1 MELVT
6 SILWV
11 LLALIV
17 LFFVLLLILLWQRVD
32 YEFAVQKYEG
42 MAARVKIDWA
52 WELLAAQARYD
63 SGAGLFWEV
72 KWPFGGMNSHPES
85 KAEGIEAR
93 AKQMEEQAKEG
104 KQRRKKANEDAETIR
119 QKAAERAEAAKA
131 DADYYAEEERLRQ
144 KMDSDDAAE
153 WDRLEREAER
163 HRERQEARDEADK
176 AKPQPG
182 VKDYLG
188 VVRYALAQDILQP
201 LATYLSRLWGRA
213 KPRYAEGEATV
224 GLADPYTQGLLMG
237 AMYASLP
244 ALASRIGFVFNEE
257 VIEGRFRTGG
267 GIRPLAV
274 VWDSLRFVCAAPVR
288 KTAWYYWR
296 HVINKEE

>member
-1 MELVT
+1 MEIVT
-6 SILWV
+6 TILWA
-11 LLALIV
+11 LLALIILILV
-17 LFFVLLLILLWQRVD
+17 VLLIFLWQRVH

-42 MAARVKIDWA
+42 MTTRVKIDWA

-104 KQRRKKANEDAETIR
+104 KQRRKKAN
-119 QKAAERAEAAKA
+119 
-131 DADYYAEEERLRQ
+131 YAEEERLR
-144 KMDSDDAAE
+144 KKTDPDVAAE

-163 HRERQEARDEADK
+163 HRERQEARDEDDK

-188 VVRYALAQDILQP
+188 LVRYALAQDILQP
-201 LATYLSRLWGRA
+201 LATYLSRLWGRS

-244 ALASRIGFVFNEE
+244 ALASRTGFVFNEE
-257 VIEGRFRTGG
+257 VVEGRFRTGG

-274 VWDSLRFVCAAPVR
+274 VWDSLRLVCAAPVR

>member
-52 WELLAAQARYD
+52 WEFLAAQARYD

-119 QKAAERAEAAKA
+119 QKAADRAEAAKA

-163 HRERQEARDEADK
+163 HRERQEARDEDDK

-274 VWDSLRFVCAAPVR
+274 AWDSLRFVCAAPVR

>member
-1 MELVT
+1 MEIVT
-6 SILWV
+6 TILWV
-11 LLALIV
+11 LLTLIILILV
-17 LFFVLLLILLWQRVD
+17 VLLIFLWQRVH

-42 MAARVKIDWA
+42 MTIRVKIDWA

-104 KQRRKKANEDAETIR
+104 KQRRKKANEDAEAIR

-131 DADYYAEEERLRQ
+131 DADYYAEEERLR
-144 KMDSDDAAE
+144 KKTDSDDAAE
-153 WDRLEREAER
+153 WDRLEREAKR
-163 HRERQEARDEADK
+163 HRERQEARDEDDK
-176 AKPQPG
+176 AKSQPG

-188 VVRYALAQDILQP
+188 LVRYALAQDILQP

-244 ALASRIGFVFNEE
+244 ALASRTGFVFNEE

-274 VWDSLRFVCAAPVR
+274 VWDSLRLVCAAPVR

>member
-72 KWPFGGMNSHPES
+72 KWPFGGLNSHPES

-119 QKAAERAEAAKA
+119 QKAAERAETAKA
-131 DADYYAEEERLRQ
+131 DADYYAEEERLRKQ
-144 KMDSDDAAE
+144 TDSDDAAE

-163 HRERQEARDEADK
+163 HRERQEARDEDEK
-176 AKPQPG
+176 TKPQPG

-274 VWDSLRFVCAAPVR
+274 AWDSLRFVCAAPVR

>member
-1 MELVT
+1 MEIVT
-6 SILWV
+6 TILWA

-17 LFFVLLLILLWQRVD
+17 LFFVLLLIFLWQRVH

-131 DADYYAEEERLRQ
+131 DADYYAEEERLRKQ
-144 KMDSDDAAE
+144 ADPDVAAE
-153 WDRLEREAER
+153 WDRLEREVER
-163 HRERQEARDEADK
+163 HRERQEARDEDDK
-176 AKPQPG
+176 VKPQPG

-188 VVRYALAQDILQP
+188 LVRYALAQDILQP

-274 VWDSLRFVCAAPVR
+274 AWDSLRFVCAAPVR

>member
-6 SILWV
+6 SILWA

-17 LFFVLLLILLWQRVD
+17 LVFVLLLILLWQRVD

-104 KQRRKKANEDAETIR
+104 KQRRKKANEDAEAIR

-131 DADYYAEEERLRQ
+131 DADYYAEEERLR
-144 KMDSDDAAE
+144 KKTDSDDAAE

-163 HRERQEARDEADK
+163 HRERQEARDEDDK
-176 AKPQPG
+176 GKPQPG

-244 ALASRIGFVFNEE
+244 ALASRVGFVFNEE
-257 VIEGRFRTGG
+257 VLEGRFRTGG

>member
-1 MELVT
+1 MEIVT
-6 SILWV
+6 TILWA
-11 LLALIV
+11 LLALIILILV
-17 LFFVLLLILLWQRVD
+17 VLLIFLWQRVH

-42 MAARVKIDWA
+42 MTTRVKIDWA

-131 DADYYAEEERLRQ
+131 DADYYAEEERLR
-144 KMDSDDAAE
+144 KKTDSDDAAE

-163 HRERQEARDEADK
+163 HRERQEASDEDDK

-188 VVRYALAQDILQP
+188 LVRYALAQDILQP

-244 ALASRIGFVFNEE
+244 ALASRTGFVFNEE
-257 VIEGRFRTGG
+257 VVEGRFRTGG

-274 VWDSLRFVCAAPVR
+274 VWDSLRLVCAAPVR

-296 HVINKEE
+296 HVMNKEE

>member
-6 SILWV
+6 SILWA

-17 LFFVLLLILLWQRVD
+17 LVFVLLLILLWQRVD

-131 DADYYAEEERLRQ
+131 DADYYAEEERLR
-144 KMDSDDAAE
+144 KKTDSDAAAE

-163 HRERQEARDEADK
+163 HRERQEARDEDEK
-176 AKPQPG
+176 TKPQPG

-244 ALASRIGFVFNEE
+244 ALASRIGFIFNEE
-257 VIEGRFRTGG
+257 VLEGRFRTGG

>member
-1 MELVT
+1 MEIVT
-6 SILWV
+6 TILWA
-11 LLALIV
+11 LLALIILILV
-17 LFFVLLLILLWQRVD
+17 VLLIFLWQRVH

-42 MAARVKIDWA
+42 MATRVKIDWA

-104 KQRRKKANEDAETIR
+104 KQRRKKANEDAETIP
-119 QKAAERAEAAKA
+119 QKADERAEAAKA
-131 DADYYAEEERLRQ
+131 DADYYAEEERLP
-144 KMDSDDAAE
+144 KKTDPDVAAE

-163 HRERQEARDEADK
+163 HRERQEARDEDDK

-188 VVRYALAQDILQP
+188 LVRYALAQDILQP

-244 ALASRIGFVFNEE
+244 ALASRTGFVFNEE
-257 VIEGRFRTGG
+257 VVEGRFRTGG

-274 VWDSLRFVCAAPVR
+274 VWDSLRLVCAAPVR

>member
-6 SILWV
+6 SILWA

-119 QKAAERAEAAKA
+119 QKAAKRAEAAKA
-131 DADYYAEEERLRQ
+131 DADYYAEEERLR
-144 KMDSDDAAE
+144 KKTDSDDAAE

-163 HRERQEARDEADK
+163 HRERQEARDEDEK
-176 AKPQPG
+176 TKPQPG